1 MTQNTPPT
9 TNDWRSALRQS
20 QQQLAALVEPLSDA
34 EVEAPS
40 YASEWSIA
48 QVLSHLGSGAEI
60 FTMFLEAALNGL
72 PAPGLEAFQ
81 PVWDEWNA
89 KSPQAQA
96 RDGIR
101 ADAAFADAL
110 EALDDD
116 ASEAWRLEMFGGE
129 QRLADVIRLRLG
141 EHALH
146 SWDIAVALDPAATV
160 PTRSASLLIDHLD
173 QLVARAGKPPKE
185 PLRVAIITEEP
196 SRRFDLDASGEALS
210 LTAQPPG
217 ADGAAAL
224 RLPAEALLRLV
235 YGRLDPDHT
244 PSLTAD
250 GVDVDT
256 LRQMFPGV

>member
-1 MTQNTPPT
+1 MTENTLPAT
-9 TNDWRSALRQS
+9 DEWLSALRQS

-48 QVLSHLGSGAEI
+48 QVLSHLGSGADI

-72 PAPGLEAFQ
+72 PAPGSEALQ

-101 ADAAFADAL
+101 SDAAFVDSL
-110 EALDDD
+110 EALDD
-116 ASEAWRLEMFGGE
+116 AAREGWRLEMFGGE
-129 QRLADVIRLRLG
+129 QRLADLMRLRLG

-146 SWDIAVALDPAATV
+146 SWDVAVALDPAAIV
-160 PTRSASLLIDHLD
+160 PTRSVSLLIDHLD
-173 QLVARAGKPPKE
+173 QLVARAGKAPKQ
-185 PLRVAIITEEP
+185 PLRVAITTDEP
-196 SRRFDLDASGEALS
+196 SRNFALDASGEAIS
-210 LTAQPPG
+210 LTPQAPG
-217 ADGAAAL
+217 GAGDVAL